1 MTDLP
6 PNKDAPSPAVAAMKQ
21 ALGRY
26 RRRGNGD
33 AVNGGLEEDDWK
45 QVVDPS
51 RAAEAPLV
59 WQRRTASDDDDASY
73 AYDCWYKGPLYELRA
88 KPGVYVAPRAL
99 GVALQRR
106 LAYAALTRYCEAPHA
121 TNIDGVPPKP
131 HQVVNA
137 PHENMWYLWKQ
148 EQQQTPPSVAA
159 GRNESRKRP
168 PPSPS
173 YYRSFRK
180 LSWTTVGYHY
190 DWTRRLYHAD
200 AYSDVPAAL
209 QAIGTLFARTVGGVE
224 KESRALPPAATSHQ
238 NSTSKAPRFT
248 VSAAIIN
255 YYTCKSVMGG
265 HRDDLEYDDRAPIV
279 SLSLGGRPC
288 LFLVGSVD
296 EQDDASPV
304 VPLLL
309 RPGDVLI
316 LSGPHRMAYHAM
328 ARLLPVDDDE
338 PVSASSQ
345 TLPPTSE
352 LGVVPPEDEAAL
364 DAYLRDHRININL
377 RQVYPDGQ
385 DPRCPRMMPPAA
397 THRGQHG

>member
-6 PNKDAPSPAVAAMKQ
+6 PNKDAPSPAVAAMKR

-33 AVNGGLEEDDWK
+33 AVNGGLEEDDRK

-51 RAAEAPLV
+51 RAAEDPQL
-59 WQRRTASDDDDASY
+59 WQRRAASDDADASHD
-73 AYDCWYKGPLYELRA
+73 YDYYQGPLYELRA

-99 GVALQRR
+99 GVALQRCV
-106 LAYAALTRYCEAPHA
+106 AYAALTRYCEAPHA
-121 TNIDGVPPKP
+121 TNLEGVPPKP

-137 PHENMWYLWKQ
+137 PHENMWYRWKQ
-148 EQQQTPPSVAA
+148 EQPQTPPSVAA
-159 GRNESRKRP
+159 ARKDSRKRP
-168 PPSPS
+168 PPSPL

-180 LSWTTVGYHY
+180 LSWATVGYHY

-209 QAIGTLFARTVGGVE
+209 QDIGALFARTVAGLE
-224 KESRALPPAATSHQ
+224 KESRALPPTATPNQ

-328 ARLLPVDDDE
+328 ARLLPVDDAE
-338 PVSASSQ
+338 TVVSSSSQ
-345 TLPPTSE
+345 ALCPTADI
-352 LGVVPPEDEAAL
+352 GAVPPEDEAAL

-385 DPRCPRMMPPAA
+385 DPRCP
-397 THRGQHG
+397 G